1 MSGNRNTYVPTR
13 RPGKY
18 ICVPGARNDC
28 SDSDED
34 HTPCQIVYQPSPQP
48 RPPIAPLPPRSNIIV
63 FPPVNTYIFSSN
75 QGGSN
80 TATGATGATGAT
92 QTGNGSGL
100 SGTGA
105 TGATGASGITG
116 YTGLDGI
123 ATNTGATGATG
134 RTGSTGSSG
143 TRILAG
149 SGDPNFNSFSTIGY
163 IGDFYIDLTSGILYG
178 PRN

>member
-18 ICVPGARNDC
+18 ICVPGARNEG

-34 HTPCQIVYQPSPQP
+34 HPPCQIVYQPSPQL

-92 QTGNGSGL
+92 QTGNGSGV
-100 SGTGA
+100 SA
-105 TGATGASGITG
+105 TGATG
-116 YTGLDGI
+116 YTGADGTS
-123 ATNTGATGATG
+123 TNTGATG
-134 RTGSTGSSG
+134 RTGTTGSSG

-149 SGDPNFNSFSTIGY
+149 LGDPNYNSFSTTGN

-178 PRN
+178 PRNQ